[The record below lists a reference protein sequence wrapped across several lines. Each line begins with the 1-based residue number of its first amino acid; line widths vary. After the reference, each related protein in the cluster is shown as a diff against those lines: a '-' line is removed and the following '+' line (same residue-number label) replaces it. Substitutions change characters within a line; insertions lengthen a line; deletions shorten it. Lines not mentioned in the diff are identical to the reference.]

1 MKVYI
6 GKYISY
12 FSVDDLLCWLKYLKV
27 SESVIDKISEYLNTT
42 FLKGF
47 FEWINSKRNRT
58 EYVKIDKYDTWNMF
72 KTLAII
78 IHPMLKQ
85 LKETTH
91 GYPSDLTEEQWN
103 IILDKM
109 IWSFDQIDNDWEEK
123 FLQTYGLL
131 SDDKTR
137 QEYITFK
144 NQVQEGL
151 DLFAKH
157 YMDLWD

>member
-12 FSVDDLLCWLKYLKV
+12 FSVDDLTWWLKYLKV
-27 SESVIDKISEYLNTT
+27 HESVIDKMSDYLDTT
-42 FLKGF
+42 FLKSF

-72 KTLAII
+72 RTLAVI

-85 LKETTH
+85 FKETTH
-91 GYPSDLTEEQWN
+91 GYPNELTEEQWN
-103 IILDKM
+103 SILDKM
-109 IWSFDQIDNDWEEK
+109 IWSFDQIATDWEEK
-123 FLQTYGLL
+123 FYVTNDQVDYQGYT
-131 SDDKTR
+131 
-137 QEYITFK
+137 TFK
-144 NQVQEGL
+144 NQIQEGL

-157 YMDLWD
+157 YNDLWD